1 MASERSYL
9 RLSALEK
16 QIEETQAEL
25 DALTARKDSLDSK
38 VVMMRPGSINRD
50 LLDEQ
55 VRTILGYRSSDEQ
68 VIIRN

>member
-9 RLSALEK
+9 RLSALEQ

-25 DALTARKDSLDSK
+25 DVLTQRKNELESK

-55 VRTILGYRSSDEQ
+55 VRTILGYRSADEQ